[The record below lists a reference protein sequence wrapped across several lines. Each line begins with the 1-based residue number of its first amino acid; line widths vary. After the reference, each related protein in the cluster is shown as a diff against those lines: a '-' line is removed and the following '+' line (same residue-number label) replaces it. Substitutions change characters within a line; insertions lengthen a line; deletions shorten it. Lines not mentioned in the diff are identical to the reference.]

1 MISKILGTLSGLVVA
16 YAIWL
21 GGNAFLNHSEL
32 IDLRIEN
39 TKLQIELAELTIKK
53 LKRG

>member
-1 MISKILGTLSGLVVA
+1 MTNKIFGILSGLA
-16 YAIWL
+16 FSYAIWL

-32 IDLRIEN
+32 IELRIEN